1 LGVIGTDEL
10 RICRNTTVS
19 CKIRGHKKN
28 KFVLGCAAAYC
39 IPAKPQ
45 RSTGY
50 PAAFKFPLLD
60 KSKMMPKV
68 RNFVE
73 KHGPDTFL
81 TTTCEWESYVP
92 QALRQFDIQ
101 ERGVGGGIPEEKSDD
116 SEDIESQDDLSLG
129 NIPSLMLWDDL
140 YEAPEPGLDSKFD
153 FEETIGRQE
162 MIEELKRLADGLQKL
177 GDQA

>member
-1 LGVIGTDEL
+1 MDEL
-10 RICRNTTVS
+10 RVCRNTAVS

-45 RSTGY
+45 CSMGY

-60 KSKMMPKV
+60 ESKMTPEVHK
-68 RNFVE
+68 FVE
-73 KHGPDTFL
+73 KHGPDTSL
-81 TTTCEWESYVP
+81 TTREWESYVP

-116 SEDIESQDDLSLG
+116 SED
-129 NIPSLMLWDDL
+129 
-140 YEAPEPGLDSKFD
+140 K
-153 FEETIGRQE
+153 
-162 MIEELKRLADGLQKL
+162 
-177 GDQA
+177 